1 MCISRNIV
9 FFILVFFQMISFAQ
23 SKEDLERQRKKLIQ
37 EIEKTNKYLET
48 TAKNKQATLNDL
60 KALSSQV
67 DSRKKLISTISSEI
81 SASEKK
87 IISNNKRIDSLSNNL
102 ISLNKEYLEIQRY
115 TYLRKLSNNKW
126 SYLLSSGNL
135 NTFLLRWRYVSQ
147 FEEFNKV
154 KGIEIISI
162 QNEINNSNKEI
173 TKVKQEKGQLLN
185 QEKKEASTLEKEKEA
200 KDKMLRQISAKESQ
214 LKQELQKKK
223 SERENL
229 NKAIERVINE
239 QLRKA
244 REMAEARSKSERS
257 DKPLD
262 DAANKLSEEFSQN
275 KNKLPWPLSSGF
287 VSSKFGVQPH
297 PSIKGVN
304 IENNGIDI
312 SSKSDRSVNAVFEG
326 EVVGVTKVPG
336 QNYMVILKHGNYY
349 TVYSNLS
356 SVAVR
361 QSAKISFGQNLG
373 VVASDEE
380 GNIELH
386 FEIWK
391 DKSKLNPESWLR

>member
-1 MCISRNIV
+1 M
-9 FFILVFFQMISFAQ
+9 ILFALMFLHADAFSQ

-37 EIEKTNKYLET
+37 EIEKTNKYLEST
-48 TAKNKQATLNDL
+48 TKNKQATLNDL
-60 KALSSQV
+60 KALNSQV

-87 IISNNKRIDSLSNNL
+87 IINNNKRIDSLSKNL
-102 ISLNKEYLEIQRY
+102 VSLNKEYLEIQRY

-154 KGIEIISI
+154 KGKEIVSI

-173 TKVKQEKGQLLN
+173 NKVKEEKGLLLN
-185 QEKKEASTLEKEKEA
+185 QEKKQASTLEKEKEA
-200 KDKMLRQISAKESQ
+200 KDKMLKQISAKESQ
-214 LKQELQKKK
+214 LKQDLQRKK

-229 NKAIERVINE
+229 NKAIERIINE

-244 REMAEARSKSERS
+244 RELAESRSKS
-257 DKPLD
+257 DKNEKKLD
-262 DAANKLSEEFSQN
+262 DATTKLSDEFSQN

-287 VSSKFGVQPH
+287 VSSRFGVQPH

-312 SSKSDRSVNAVFEG
+312 STKNDKSVSAVFDG

-336 QNYMVILKHGNYY
+336 QNYMVILKHGHYY

-361 QSAKISFGQNLG
+361 QNAKISIGQNLG
-373 VVASDEE
+373 TVADDEE